1 MTNQTTREMHPPPND
16 LKKLTVPQLKAICK
30 ERQLTGY
37 SKLSKAALLL
47 KLSESSQTQPSAAG
61 TISSQVTVP
70 SNEPIELK
78 KSKKTVEKPLR
89 FHSPV
94 ALDQNS
100 RAGQAIPPND
110 HALSVSESF
119 PDTPP
124 VNIDRLQSLSTHS
137 TATEDNPTFLASS
150 TPSSGQSIAHE
161 PSTPTTI
168 SAVLP
173 GRQVDTNAVIEDRTV
188 ANNKRPGLPV
198 STIAPFKKLKYTAVS
213 TTVDISSSSA
223 GNFDGPH
230 ISSAVPEGRPAA
242 MGNTLRSAMSPPNLS
257 MPTKGTKF
265 KPLKSSLLPTSAN
278 YSRAPPVS
286 ALPPVRASESV
297 SLYHLDFP
305 LSSPLLL
312 RPITLPPS
320 LLQRKR
326 LPRWSIILS
335 GIFEEDIVSCIQ
347 VSRMFRYAGRHFSP
361 FTPYYYIKH
370 RTNSL
375 RFSRSSARKK
385 FWWSPSSYR

>member
-1 MTNQTTREMHPPPND
+1 MHPPPDD

-37 SKLSKAALLL
+37 SKLAKAALLL

-89 FHSPV
+89 FPSPV
-94 ALDQNS
+94 VLGQDP
-100 RAGQAIPPND
+100 RAGQAIPLND
-110 HALSVSESF
+110 HALSGPAVLESF
-119 PDTPP
+119 PATPS
-124 VNIDRLQSLSTHS
+124 VNTDCLQSSSTYS
-137 TATEDNPTFLASS
+137 TATDDNPTFLASS
-150 TPSSGQSIAHE
+150 TRSSGQLIAHE

-168 SAVLP
+168 STVLS
-173 GRQVDTNAVIEDRTV
+173 GRQVDTHAVIEDRTV

-198 STIAPFKKLKYTAVS
+198 STVAPFKKLKYTADS

-223 GNFDGPH
+223 RNFDGPH
-230 ISSAVPEGRPAA
+230 ISSAVPGGRPTA

-257 MPTKGTKF
+257 TLDAVTKGTKF

-278 YSRAPPVS
+278 YSRATPVS
-286 ALPPVRASESV
+286 APPPGRASESV
-297 SLYHLDFP
+297 SLYYLDFP
-305 LSSPLLL
+305 LSSPLPLH
-312 RPITLPPS
+312 PITLPPS

-347 VSRMFRYAGRHFSP
+347 VSRMFRYAGRHFSHC
-361 FTPYYYIKH
+361 TPYYYIKH
-370 RTNSL
+370 RIHSL
-375 RFSRSSARKK
+375 RFSRSSVGKK
-385 FWWSPSSYR
+385 LWWSSSSNR